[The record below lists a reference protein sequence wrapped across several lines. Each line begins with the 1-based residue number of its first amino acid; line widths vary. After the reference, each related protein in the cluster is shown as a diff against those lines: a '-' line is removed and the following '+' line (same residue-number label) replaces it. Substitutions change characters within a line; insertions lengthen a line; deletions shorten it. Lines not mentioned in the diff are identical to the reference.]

1 MQRWLKAF
9 FGYQKLLVLM
19 LFISVDSNAELPI
32 ESYGLLPE
40 IQKVAVSPSGN
51 IFAFR
56 RTTEKED
63 AIWVYSLQEQKSLGG
78 VSLPEGLS
86 PTKLTFVSDK
96 HLVML
101 TKSRAR
107 LQGFNGG
114 LRDVIDAY
122 VFNIKNK
129 KIKRL
134 LDTGSDVYLGQR
146 NLGRII
152 GASSDKKHV
161 YMAAF
166 KGDAAAYET
175 PFYSVFKVKLDAPK
189 RRKVAYIGDEHGK
202 KFLLDAKGD
211 PLIKEVYN
219 NNNKLHQI
227 FVIVDGKWKEI
238 YQKETEL
245 RTVILEGL
253 SPDYQSIIVSKYK
266 DDRETYF
273 TIDIATGEMA
283 ETDFSRKD
291 ADVERII
298 ADVNGVIK
306 GVRYSGFNPTYKF
319 IDTKLHERIVN
330 VQSMFPDN
338 SVWLSSWTPDFRTLV
353 VYVEGS
359 QYSGRYFAFKEGE
372 KPELLAIARPGVKKS
387 DIHPIRTF
395 SYTASD
401 GRKIPSLLTIPK
413 DKIDSIKNLPAIM
426 LPHGGPKSYDR
437 IGFDWMA
444 QAFADKGY
452 MVIQPQ
458 FRGSSGFGWDHHAAG
473 HGEWGKK
480 MQTDL
485 NDGLQVLIKSGYV
498 DAKRVCIVGASY
510 GGYAALAAGA
520 FSPEIYQCVVSING
534 ISALNL
540 FLKDRKKYFGK
551 GHSVLAY
558 WNKLIADNEGSREEL
573 DAISPANFA
582 RNYTS
587 PVLLIHGEKDR
598 IVEINQSKRMV
609 SRFNSAKKD
618 VEFIKVKNDDHYLRT
633 NEGRLKALKATLDF
647 VNQHLK

>member
-1 MQRWLKAF
+1 M
-9 FGYQKLLVLM
+9 
-19 LFISVDSNAELPI
+19 
-32 ESYGLLPE
+32 
-40 IQKVAVSPSGN
+40 
-51 IFAFR
+51 
-56 RTTEKED
+56 
-63 AIWVYSLQEQKSLGG
+63 
-78 VSLPEGLS
+78 
-86 PTKLTFVSDK
+86 
-96 HLVML
+96 
-101 TKSRAR
+101 
-107 LQGFNGG
+107 QGFNGG
-114 LRDVIDAY
+114 LRDVSDAY

-146 NLGRII
+146 NLGRIV

-189 RRKVAYIGDEHGK
+189 RRKVTYIGEEHGK
-202 KFLLDAKGD
+202 KFLLDAKGN
-211 PLIKEVYN
+211 PLIQEIYDNEKN
-219 NNNKLHQI
+219 LHQI
-227 FVIVDGKWKEI
+227 LALKDGKWKEI
-238 YQKETEL
+238 YQKETKL
-245 RTVILEGL
+245 RTITLEGL

-266 DDRETYF
+266 GDRETYF
-273 TIDIATGEMA
+273 AIDINTGKMN

-291 ADVERII
+291 ADVERIV
-298 ADVNGVIK
+298 ADVNGVIQ
-306 GVRYSGFNPTYKF
+306 GVRYSGFSPTYKF
-319 IDTKLHERIVN
+319 IDTKLDERITKI
-330 VQSMFPDN
+330 QSMFPDD

-359 QYSGRYFAFKEGE
+359 QYSGRYFAFIEGG
-372 KPELLAIARPGVKKS
+372 KPQLLAIARPSIKKN

-395 SYTASD
+395 SYAASD

-452 MVIQPQ
+452 IVIQPQ

-485 NDGLQVLIKSGYV
+485 NDGLEALVNSGYV
-498 DAKRVCIVGASY
+498 DAKRVCIVGLSY

-520 FSPEIYQCVVSING
+520 FSPEVYQCIVSING
-534 ISALNL
+534 ISAINL
-540 FLKDRKKYFGK
+540 FLKDRKQYFGK
-551 GHSVLAY
+551 DHSVLAY
-558 WNKLIADNEGSREEL
+558 WNKLIGDDEGSRKEL
-573 DAISPANFA
+573 DAISPANFSS
-582 RNYTS
+582 NYTS
-587 PVLLIHGEKDR
+587 PVLLIHGEKDKV
-598 IVEINQSKRMV
+598 VEINQSKRMV
-609 SRFNSAKKD
+609 SRLKSAKKD
-618 VEFIKVKNDDHYLRT
+618 VEFITVANDDHYLRT
-633 NEGRLKALKATLDF
+633 NEGRLKALKATLEF
-647 VNQHLK
+647 VDQHLN